1 MSIHPHIA
9 APPSPKPK
17 TARAPHLYGAIP
29 VYGAIPAVAVMLT
42 IGVLAFGSMLHR
54 PSPTVEPVTT
64 GEGRSLAIIAPITDP
79 ITDTE

>member
-1 MSIHPHIA
+1 MSIHPHIP
-9 APPSPKPK
+9 APLPPKPK

-29 VYGAIPAVAVMLT
+29 AVAVMLA

-54 PSPTVEPVTT
+54 PSQPVEPVTT
-64 GEGRSLAIIAPITDP
+64 GEGRSLAVIAPITDP